1 MPTRWSFGA
10 VVSAG
15 AAAVLM
21 ALSAA
26 PASATDPVTLGSAYV
41 LDEVDALSAAD
52 EATANA
58 RLAELYESTG
68 VDLYAVFVDE
78 FTDPA
83 DSQEW
88 ADAVAQDNG
97 LGPSQYLLAVAT
109 ESRQFY
115 TSADSEGPLSEDELL
130 AIEAELKP
138 YLSAGDYLGAITTAA
153 DGVESALNAGSGF
166 GGFFMILLLVVVV
179 AAVAGLV
186 IWIVIRSRR
195 TKESEP
201 QTISL
206 EELARRAAS
215 ALVATDDAITTSTQ
229 ELGFARAQFG
239 DAAAAEFEKTIAAAT
254 ASLTEA
260 FSLQQRLD
268 DAEPDTD
275 AQVREWNLAILGLC
289 EAANAALDE
298 KAAEFEALR
307 ELERNAPQALE
318 RVAKDRDDAFAQ
330 LADAERGLSE
340 LTASFH
346 PDAIAT
352 VADNPEQ
359 VRERLAFADTALA
372 AARAA
377 LAAGRKAEAAVSIRG
392 AEDAVTQALQ
402 LERAID
408 TLARDLRQA
417 ATNAQSV
424 IAGLEA
430 DIATARALPDPD
442 GQLAGVAASTAQQI
456 ESARALLDASQQ
468 RPLAALHALEE
479 ADRQIDTVL
488 QAARDAQAQAQRA
501 QQALAQVTMQA
512 SAQISAAEDFIA
524 ARRGAVGAE
533 ARTRLAEARASLA
546 TAQQIQV
553 SDPTQALPH
562 AQRAEQLA
570 SQAIQAAQR
579 DVGAFDTSGYGS
591 ARGGGSNGL
600 MGAVLGGIVI
610 DSLLSGGGS
619 HGGGSHRGGF
629 GGGFGGFGGA
639 PRGGFGGGSRRGGFG
654 GGSRG
659 GGFGGGSRGRRGGGR
674 F

>member
-10 VVSAG
+10 VLSAV
-15 AAAVLM
+15 AVAVL
-21 ALSAA
+21 LSLTAA
-26 PASATDPVTLGSAYV
+26 PASATDPVTLDAAYV

-52 EATANA
+52 EAAADA

-68 VDLYAVFVDE
+68 VDLYAVFVDD
-78 FTDPA
+78 FTNPSN
-83 DSQEW
+83 SQEW
-88 ADAVAQDNG
+88 ADAVAEDNG

-115 TSADSEGPLSEDELL
+115 TSADSSGPLSEDQLL
-130 AIEAELKP
+130 AIEDEIKP

-153 DGVESALNAGSGF
+153 DGFEEALSGGSGG
-166 GGFFMILLLVVVV
+166 GGFFTVVLLVVVV
-179 AAVAGLV
+179 AALAGLV
-186 IWIVIRSRR
+186 LWIVIRSRR
-195 TKESEP
+195 KREADP
-201 QTISL
+201 QAVSL
-206 EELARRAAS
+206 DELARRAAS

-239 DAAAAEFEKTIAAAT
+239 DAAAAEFEKTLTAAR

-268 DAEPDTD
+268 DAEPDTE
-275 AQVREWNLAILGLC
+275 AQIREWNLAILDLC
-289 EAANAALDE
+289 EKANTALDE
-298 KAAEFEALR
+298 KAAEFESLR
-307 ELERNAPQALE
+307 ELERTAPQALE
-318 RVAKDRDDAFAQ
+318 RVAKDREEASAGV
-330 LADAERGLSE
+330 ADAERALSE
-340 LTASFH
+340 LEVSFH
-346 PDAIAT
+346 PDALAT

-359 VRERLAFADTALA
+359 VRERLAFADAALSR
-372 AARAA
+372 ARQD
-377 LAAGRKAEAAVSIRG
+377 LAAGKTAEAAVALRG
-392 AEDAVTQALQ
+392 AEDAVAQALQ

-408 TLARDLRQA
+408 TLARDLQQA

-442 GQLAGVAASTAQQI
+442 GRLAGVAASTTQQVAA
-456 ESARALLDASQQ
+456 ARALLDAPQR
-468 RPLAALHALEE
+468 RPLAALHALQE
-479 ADRQIDTVL
+479 ADRQIDEVL
-488 QAARDAQAQAQRA
+488 QAARDAQARAQRA
-501 QQALAQVTMQA
+501 QQALAQISMQA
-512 SAQISAAEDFIA
+512 SAQISAADDFIA

-553 SDPTQALPH
+553 SDPAQALPH

-579 DVGAFDTSGYGS
+579 DVGAFDVSGYGGS
-591 ARGGGSNGL
+591 RHGGSNGM
-600 MGAVLGGIVI
+600 MGAVLGGIVLNSI
-610 DSLLSGGGS
+610 LSGGG
-619 HGGGSHRGGF
+619 GGMRGGF
-629 GGGFGGFGGA
+629 GGGGSR
-639 PRGGFGGGSRRGGFG
+639 RGGFGGGFG

-659 GGFGGGSRGRRGGGR
+659 GGFGGGGSRGRRGGGR

>member
-10 VVSAG
+10 VLSAV
-15 AAAVLM
+15 AMAVL
-21 ALSAA
+21 LSITAA
-26 PASATDPVTLGSAYV
+26 PASATDPVTLDAAYV

-52 EATANA
+52 EAAADA

-68 VDLYAVFVDE
+68 VDLYVVFVDE
-78 FTDPA
+78 FTNPSN
-83 DSQEW
+83 SQEW
-88 ADAVAQDNG
+88 ADAVAEDNG

-115 TSADSEGPLSEDELL
+115 TSADSSGPLSEDQLL
-130 AIEAELKP
+130 AIEDEIKP

-153 DGVESALNAGSGF
+153 DGFEAALAGGSGG
-166 GGFFMILLLVVVV
+166 GGFFTVVLLVVVV
-179 AAVAGLV
+179 GALAGLV

-195 TKESEP
+195 KREADP
-201 QTISL
+201 QLVSL
-206 EELARRAAS
+206 DELARRAAS

-239 DAAAAEFEKTIAAAT
+239 DAAATEFETTLAAAR
-254 ASLTEA
+254 ASLMEA

-268 DAEPDTD
+268 DAEPDTET
-275 AQVREWNLAILGLC
+275 QIREWNLAILDLC
-289 EAANAALDE
+289 EKANTALDE

-307 ELERNAPQALE
+307 ELERTAPQALE
-318 RVAKDRDDAFAQ
+318 RVTEDREEAAAG
-330 LADAERGLSE
+330 LAGAERALSD
-340 LTASFH
+340 LKATFH
-346 PDAIAT
+346 PDALAT

-359 VRERLAFADTALA
+359 VRERIAFADAALT
-372 AARAA
+372 AARQAI
-377 LAAGRKAEAAVSIRG
+377 AAGKTADAAVALHG
-392 AEDAVTQALQ
+392 AEEAVAQALQ

-408 TLARDLRQA
+408 ALARDLQQA

-424 IAGLEA
+424 IAGIEA

-442 GQLAGVAASTAQQI
+442 GRLAGVAASTTQQVAT
-456 ESARALLDASQQ
+456 ARALLDAPQQ
-468 RPLAALHALEE
+468 RPLAALHALQE
-479 ADRQIDTVL
+479 ADRQIDEVL
-488 QAARDAQAQAQRA
+488 QAARDAQARAQRA
-501 QQALAQVTMQA
+501 QQALAQITMQA
-512 SAQISAAEDFIA
+512 SAQISAADDFIA
-524 ARRGAVGAE
+524 SRRGAVGAQ

-553 SDPTQALPH
+553 SDPAQALPH

-579 DVGAFDTSGYGS
+579 DVGAFDVSGYGGS
-591 ARGGGSNGL
+591 RGGGSNGM
-600 MGAVLGGIVI
+600 MGAVLGGIVLNSI
-610 DSLLSGGGS
+610 LSGGGGGWS
-619 HGGGSHRGGF
+619 GGSRRGGF
-629 GGGFGGFGGA
+629 GGGMG
-639 PRGGFGGGSRRGGFG
+639 GGFG